1 MFKEILSGFNKFFT
15 REKII
20 ILLIF
25 FILGYALMSYSD
37 SKNYIID
44 RMENGTGANGGNGNT
59 NVQQQQPPLT
69 NNNTVTTLPTNGGS
83 VPNKS
88 IENPS
93 DLLPKD
99 KNSQWTAL
107 NPVTVGGNSN
117 VMPDLLQA
125 GYHIGL
131 DTIGQTLKNANL
143 QLRSDPY
150 IAKTDIGPW
159 MQSTIE
165 PDLGR
170 VPLEIGY
177 GQK

>member
-1 MFKEILSGFNKFFT
+1 MFKEIISGFNKFFS

-20 ILLIF
+20 ILIVF
-25 FILGYALMSYSD
+25 FILGYALFTYSET
-37 SKNYIID
+37 KNIFFD
-44 RMENGTGANGGNGNT
+44 KMENGNSANLPPST
-59 NVQQQQPPLT
+59 MQSSTIPSSTQPSV
-69 NNNTVTTLPTNGGS
+69 NKTTLNP
-83 VPNKS
+83 S
-88 IENPS
+88 IENPI

-99 KNSQWTAL
+99 NNSQWTAL
-107 NPVTVGGNSN
+107 NPVTTGGSN
-117 VMPDLLQA
+117 IMPDLLQA
-125 GYHIGL
+125 GHHIGL

-150 IAKTDIGPW
+150 ITKTEIGPW

>member
-1 MFKEILSGFNKFFT
+1 MFKEIISGFTKFFS

-20 ILLIF
+20 ILIVF
-25 FILGYALMSYSD
+25 FILGYALFSYSET
-37 SKNYIID
+37 KNLFFD
-44 RMENGTGANGGNGNT
+44 KMENANSNNLPPST
-59 NVQQQQPPLT
+59 MQQS
-69 NNNTVTTLPTNGGS
+69 TLPSNLSPVKNSS
-83 VPNKS
+83 V
-88 IENPS
+88 ENPI

-99 KNSQWTAL
+99 NNSQWTAL
-107 NPVTVGGNSN
+107 NPVTTGGSN
-117 VMPDLLQA
+117 IMPDLLQA
-125 GYHIGL
+125 GHHIGL

-150 IAKTDIGPW
+150 ITKTEIGPW

>member
-1 MFKEILSGFNKFFT
+1 
-15 REKII
+15 
-20 ILLIF
+20 
-25 FILGYALMSYSD
+25 
-37 SKNYIID
+37 
-44 RMENGTGANGGNGNT
+44 MENANSNNLPPST
-59 NVQQQQPPLT
+59 MQQS
-69 NNNTVTTLPTNGGS
+69 TLPSNLSPVKNSS
-83 VPNKS
+83 V
-88 IENPS
+88 ENPI

-99 KNSQWTAL
+99 NNSQWTAL
-107 NPVTVGGNSN
+107 NPVTTGGSN
-117 VMPDLLQA
+117 IMPDLLQA
-125 GYHIGL
+125 GHHIGL

-150 IAKTDIGPW
+150 ITKTEIGPW